1 MKHSIRTLVPVLAL
15 AVFGFSACEDKDD
28 GTGPITETSDV
39 RFVNVVPDATG
50 NLLLTAANT
59 AVGSALAFGSSAATC
74 SAVES
79 GTAVPLAFGTANTGG
94 TGISGTALATST
106 ANLTADGN
114 FTVVAAGTAAN
125 SQIFFLN
132 NTTTAPTGTN
142 AAIRFINAVSG
153 TNAFDVFFSS
163 DGTTLTTP
171 IATNLTFGATGSGF
185 VNIPAG
191 TGTLVF
197 TEAGTQNVSFTMP
210 STTTLTAGQIGTVLL
225 APGAGGTGFQTL
237 MLNACS

>member
-15 AVFGFSACEDKDD
+15 AVFGFAACDDGDD
-28 GTGPITETSDV
+28 GTGPNTTTADI
-39 RFVNVVPDATG
+39 RFVNLIPDASG
-50 NLLLTAANT
+50 NLLLTANNT
-59 AVGSALAFGSSAATC
+59 AVGSALAFGSA
-74 SAVES
+74 S
-79 GTAVPLAFGTANTGG
+79 GTCVAVPTGNAVNLAFGTANSGG

-106 ANLTADGN
+106 ANLTTDGN

-125 SQIFFLN
+125 PQIFFLN

-142 AAIRFINAVSG
+142 AALRFISTVTSG
-153 TNAFDVFFSS
+153 SFDVFLSS

-171 IATNLTFGATGSGF
+171 IATSVAFGSAGSGF
-185 VNIPAG
+185 VTIPAG

-210 STTTLTAGQIGTVLL
+210 SSTTLTAGQIGTVVL